1 MNNEHYQEA
10 IIEVNFN
17 DIRLVLEEAKNLK
30 SDIIIIPQL
39 LFQSDIE
46 SSILGVSANSIIT
59 FANLSNL
66 NILKENSLWNPLW
79 SDDSLK
85 FISLSSK
92 EISPFL
98 KIIYDYAESLT
109 RTQLVIN
116 DPKVKTPKNKILEN
130 LPRSAYIR
138 YRKYI
143 INGEVHSVAYRLEVY
158 DAHGD
163 ILQNLLGNNT
173 SVASIINLI
182 NYDVNL
188 FNIKR
193 YRNLWM
199 TGINVGTI
207 DITNDVRFNTIMNS
221 KTTDGAQ
228 IWIPD
233 EEIYGSIYRPYIL
246 YLNKAFLNISKGDS
260 VRLSIVDF
268 VPEVPI
274 NYFLA
279 SFEITKPKKKC
290 KLYVSFMAVKLN
302 K

>member
-10 IIEVNFN
+10 VIEVNFN
-17 DIRLVLEEAKNLK
+17 NIRLVLEEAKNLK
-30 SDIIIIPQL
+30 SDILIIPQL

-46 SSILGVSANSIIT
+46 SSILGVSANSIVT
-59 FANLSNL
+59 FATLSNL
-66 NILKENSLWNPLW
+66 DIFRDNCPLWN
-79 SDDSLK
+79 DDSLK

-98 KIIYDYAESLT
+98 KIIYDYSESLT
-109 RTQLVIN
+109 RTQLNIS
-116 DPKVKTPKNKILEN
+116 DSKIKTPKNKILEN

-143 INGEVHSVAYRLEVY
+143 VNGEIQSVAYRLEVY
-158 DAHGD
+158 DNHGN
-163 ILQNLLGNNT
+163 ILQNILGNNT
-173 SVASIINLI
+173 SVASIINLL

-207 DITNDVRFNTIMNS
+207 DITNDIRFNTIMNS

-274 NYFLA
+274 NYFLT

>member
-10 IIEVNFN
+10 VIEVNFN
-17 DIRLVLEEAKNLK
+17 NIRLVLEEAKNLK

-46 SSILGVSANSIIT
+46 SSILGVSANSIVT
-59 FANLSNL
+59 FATLSNL
-66 NILKENSLWNPLW
+66 DIFRDNCPLWN
-79 SDDSLK
+79 DDSLK

-98 KIIYDYAESLT
+98 KIIYDYTESLT
-109 RTQLVIN
+109 RTQLNIN

-143 INGEVHSVAYRLEVY
+143 VNGEVQSVAYRLEVY
-158 DAHGD
+158 DINGN

-182 NYDVNL
+182 NYDINL

-207 DITNDVRFNTIMNS
+207 DITNDLRFNTIMNS

-279 SFEITKPKKKC
+279 SFEIIKPKKKC

>member
-10 IIEVNFN
+10 VIEVNFN
-17 DIRLVLEEAKNLK
+17 IIRLVLEEAKNLK

-46 SSILGVSANSIIT
+46 SSILGVSANSIVT
-59 FANLSNL
+59 FATLSNL
-66 NILKENSLWNPLW
+66 DILRDNCPLWN
-79 SDDSLK
+79 DDSLK

-98 KIIYDYAESLT
+98 KIIYDYSESLT
-109 RTQLVIN
+109 RTQLNIS

-143 INGEVHSVAYRLEVY
+143 VNGEVQSVAYRLEVY
-158 DAHGD
+158 DIHGD

-173 SVASIINLI
+173 LVASIINLI

-207 DITNDVRFNTIMNS
+207 DITNDIRFNTIMNS

-233 EEIYGSIYRPYIL
+233 EEIYGSIYKPYIL

-274 NYFLA
+274 NYFLS

>member
-10 IIEVNFN
+10 VIEVNFN
-17 DIRLVLEEAKNLK
+17 NIRLVLEEAKNLK

-46 SSILGVSANSIIT
+46 SSILGVSANSIVT
-59 FANLSNL
+59 FATLSNL
-66 NILKENSLWNPLW
+66 DIFRDNCPLWN
-79 SDDSLK
+79 DDSLK

-98 KIIYDYAESLT
+98 KIIYDYTESLT
-109 RTQLVIN
+109 RTQLNIS
-116 DPKVKTPKNKILEN
+116 DTKVKTPKNKILEN

-143 INGEVHSVAYRLEVY
+143 VNGEVQSVAYRLEVY
-158 DAHGD
+158 DINGN
-163 ILQNLLGNNT
+163 ILQNILGNNT

-182 NYDVNL
+182 NYDINL

-207 DITNDVRFNTIMNS
+207 DITNDLRFNTIMNS

-246 YLNKAFLNISKGDS
+246 QLNKAFLNISKGDS

-279 SFEITKPKKKC
+279 SFEIIKPKKKC

>member
-10 IIEVNFN
+10 MIEVNFN

-30 SDIIIIPQL
+30 SDILIIPQL

-46 SSILGVSANSIIT
+46 SSILGVSANSIVT
-59 FANLSNL
+59 FSNL
-66 NILKENSLWNPLW
+66 VNLKEINLWNRLLW
-79 SDDSLK
+79 NEDSLK

-109 RTQLVIN
+109 RSQLNIS
-116 DPKVKTPKNKILEN
+116 DPKVKTPKNKIMEN

-143 INGEVHSVAYRLEVY
+143 VNGEVQSVAYRLEVY
-158 DAHGD
+158 DIHGD

-207 DITNDVRFNTIMNS
+207 DITNDARFNTIMNS

-233 EEIYGSIYRPYIL
+233 EEIYGSIYKPYIL

>member
-10 IIEVNFN
+10 VIEVNFN
-17 DIRLVLEEAKNLK
+17 NIRLVLEEAKNLK

-46 SSILGVSANSIIT
+46 SSILGVSANSIVT
-59 FANLSNL
+59 FATLSNL
-66 NILKENSLWNPLW
+66 DIFRNNCQLWN
-79 SDDSLK
+79 DDSLK

-109 RTQLVIN
+109 RTQLNIS
-116 DPKVKTPKNKILEN
+116 DPKVKIPKNKILEN

-143 INGEVHSVAYRLEVY
+143 VNGEIQSVAYRLEVY
-158 DAHGD
+158 DTNGN

-182 NYDVNL
+182 NYDINL

-233 EEIYGSIYRPYIL
+233 EGIYGSIYRPYIL

>member
-10 IIEVNFN
+10 VIEVNFN
-17 DIRLVLEEAKNLK
+17 NIRLVLEEAKNLK

-46 SSILGVSANSIIT
+46 SSILGVSANSIVT

-66 NILKENSLWNPLW
+66 DIFRDNCPLWN
-79 SDDSLK
+79 DDSLK

-98 KIIYDYAESLT
+98 KIIYDYSESLT
-109 RTQLVIN
+109 RTQLNIS
-116 DPKVKTPKNKILEN
+116 DTKVKTPKNKILEN

-143 INGEVHSVAYRLEVY
+143 VNGEIQSVAYRLEVY
-158 DAHGD
+158 DINGN

-207 DITNDVRFNTIMNS
+207 DITNDIRFNTIMNS

-279 SFEITKPKKKC
+279 SFDITKPKKKC

-302 K
+302 R

>member
-10 IIEVNFN
+10 VIEVNFN
-17 DIRLVLEEAKNLK
+17 NIRLVLEEAKNLK

-46 SSILGVSANSIIT
+46 SSILGVSANSIVT
-59 FANLSNL
+59 FATLSNL
-66 NILKENSLWNPLW
+66 DIFRDNCPLWN
-79 SDDSLK
+79 DDSLK

-98 KIIYDYAESLT
+98 KIIYDYSESLT
-109 RTQLVIN
+109 RTQLNIS
-116 DPKVKTPKNKILEN
+116 DTKVKTPKNKILEN

-143 INGEVHSVAYRLEVY
+143 VNGEVQSVAYRLEVY
-158 DAHGD
+158 DINGN
-163 ILQNLLGNNT
+163 ILQNLLVNNT

-199 TGINVGTI
+199 NGINVGTI

>member
-1 MNNEHYQEA
+1 MNNEHYQESV
-10 IIEVNFN
+10 IEVNFN
-17 DIRLVLEEAKNLK
+17 NIRLVLEEAKNLK

-46 SSILGVSANSIIT
+46 SSILGVSANSIVT
-59 FANLSNL
+59 FATLSNL
-66 NILKENSLWNPLW
+66 DIFRDNCPLWN
-79 SDDSLK
+79 DDSLK

-98 KIIYDYAESLT
+98 KIIYDYTESLT
-109 RTQLVIN
+109 RTQLNIN

-143 INGEVHSVAYRLEVY
+143 VNGEVQSVAYRLEVY
-158 DAHGD
+158 DINGN

>member
-10 IIEVNFN
+10 VIEVNFN
-17 DIRLVLEEAKNLK
+17 NIRLVLEEAKNLK
-30 SDIIIIPQL
+30 SDILIIPQL

-46 SSILGVSANSIIT
+46 SSILGVSANSIVT
-59 FANLSNL
+59 FATLSNL
-66 NILKENSLWNPLW
+66 DIFRDNCPLWN
-79 SDDSLK
+79 DDSLK

-98 KIIYDYAESLT
+98 KIIYDYSESLT
-109 RTQLVIN
+109 RTQLNIS
-116 DPKVKTPKNKILEN
+116 DSKIKTPKNKILEN

-143 INGEVHSVAYRLEVY
+143 VNGEIQSVAYRLEVY
-158 DAHGD
+158 DNHGN
-163 ILQNLLGNNT
+163 ILQNILGNNT
-173 SVASIINLI
+173 SVASIINLL

-207 DITNDVRFNTIMNS
+207 DITNDIRFNTIMNS

>member
-10 IIEVNFN
+10 VIEVNFN
-17 DIRLVLEEAKNLK
+17 NIRLVLEEAKNLK
-30 SDIIIIPQL
+30 SDILIIPQL

-46 SSILGVSANSIIT
+46 SSILGVSANSIVT
-59 FANLSNL
+59 FATLSNL
-66 NILKENSLWNPLW
+66 DIFRDNCPLWN
-79 SDDSLK
+79 DDSLK

-98 KIIYDYAESLT
+98 KIIYDYSESLT
-109 RTQLVIN
+109 RTQLNIS
-116 DPKVKTPKNKILEN
+116 DPKIKTPKNKILEN

-143 INGEVHSVAYRLEVY
+143 VNGEIQSVAYRLEVY
-158 DAHGD
+158 DNHGN
-163 ILQNLLGNNT
+163 ILQNILGNNT
-173 SVASIINLI
+173 SVASIINLL

-207 DITNDVRFNTIMNS
+207 DITNDIRFNTIMNS

>member
-10 IIEVNFN
+10 VIEVNFN
-17 DIRLVLEEAKNLK
+17 NIRLVLEEAKNLK

-46 SSILGVSANSIIT
+46 SSILGVSANSIVT
-59 FANLSNL
+59 FATLSNL
-66 NILKENSLWNPLW
+66 DIFRDNCPLWN
-79 SDDSLK
+79 DDSLK

-109 RTQLVIN
+109 RTQLNIS

-143 INGEVHSVAYRLEVY
+143 VNGEVQSVAYRLEVY
-158 DAHGD
+158 DIHGD

-207 DITNDVRFNTIMNS
+207 DITNDLRFNTIMNS

-279 SFEITKPKKKC
+279 SFEITKSKKKC

>member
-10 IIEVNFN
+10 VIEVNFN
-17 DIRLVLEEAKNLK
+17 IIRLVLEEAKNLK
-30 SDIIIIPQL
+30 SDVIIIPQL

-46 SSILGVSANSIIT
+46 SSILGVSANSIVT

-66 NILKENSLWNPLW
+66 DIFRDNCPLWN
-79 SDDSLK
+79 DDSLK

-98 KIIYDYAESLT
+98 KIIYDYSESLT
-109 RTQLVIN
+109 KTQLNIIG
-116 DPKVKTPKNKILEN
+116 PKVKTPKNKILEN
-130 LPRSAYIR
+130 LPRSAYIK

-143 INGEVHSVAYRLEVY
+143 VNGEVQSVAYRLEVY
-158 DAHGD
+158 DINGD

-173 SVASIINLI
+173 LVASIINLI

>member
-10 IIEVNFN
+10 VIEVNFN
-17 DIRLVLEEAKNLK
+17 IIRLVLEEAKNLK

-46 SSILGVSANSIIT
+46 SSILGVSANSIVT
-59 FANLSNL
+59 FATLSNL
-66 NILKENSLWNPLW
+66 DILRDNCPLWN
-79 SDDSLK
+79 DDSLK

-109 RTQLVIN
+109 RTQLNIS
-116 DPKVKTPKNKILEN
+116 DPKIKTPKNKILEN

-143 INGEVHSVAYRLEVY
+143 VNGEVQSVAYRLEVY
-158 DAHGD
+158 DIDGN

-207 DITNDVRFNTIMNS
+207 DITNDIRFNTIMNS

>member
-1 MNNEHYQEA
+1 MNNEHYQESV
-10 IIEVNFN
+10 IEVNFN
-17 DIRLVLEEAKNLK
+17 NIRLVLEEAKNLK

-46 SSILGVSANSIIT
+46 SSILGVSANSIVT

-66 NILKENSLWNPLW
+66 DIFRDNCPLWN
-79 SDDSLK
+79 DDSLK

-98 KIIYDYAESLT
+98 KIIYDYSESLT
-109 RTQLVIN
+109 RTQLNIS

-143 INGEVHSVAYRLEVY
+143 VNGEIQSVAYRLEVY
-158 DAHGD
+158 DIHGN

-207 DITNDVRFNTIMNS
+207 DITNDIRFNTIMNS

-279 SFEITKPKKKC
+279 SFEIIKPKKKC

>member
-10 IIEVNFN
+10 VIEVNFN
-17 DIRLVLEEAKNLK
+17 NIRLVLEEAKNLK

-46 SSILGVSANSIIT
+46 SSILGVSANSIVT
-59 FANLSNL
+59 FSTLSNL
-66 NILKENSLWNPLW
+66 DIFRDNCPLWN
-79 SDDSLK
+79 DDSLK

-109 RTQLVIN
+109 RTQLNIS

-143 INGEVHSVAYRLEVY
+143 VNGEIQSVAYRLEVY
-158 DAHGD
+158 DIYGD

-207 DITNDVRFNTIMNS
+207 DITNDIRFNTIMNS